1 MRLRAR
7 RVLFAVWLPFCL
19 FANGCQKDQAGSHF
33 RKGTEALAHMNIVA
47 ARKEFHL
54 AVGLSPSSRLAGK
67 AFYELGRMDDLY
79 DNDPENASRNYMK
92 SLENLKDG
100 QLRQRV
106 SLDLATD
113 LDHLKKPDE
122 ALAILKRL
130 DSPDLLV
137 SYRPRVW
144 DLAARILDH
153 EGRYQEAISYYR
165 KVSGNDPDSFEGQKA
180 QFKIGLLD
188 NMMEDPKA
196 GATALK
202 SFIEKYPTSAFG
214 PVARFNLALAWD
226 QLGQYQQALTLLRSI
241 QETYP
246 NPGVIE
252 ERIRAIQKEIRSLP
266 KPAPAVPAPPAKG

>member
-1 MRLRAR
+1 MNLVTAR
-7 RVLFAVWLPFCL
+7 R
-19 FANGCQKDQAGSHF
+19 
-33 RKGTEALAHMNIVA
+33 
-47 ARKEFHL
+47 EFHL

-79 DNDPENASRNYMK
+79 NNDPENASRNYMK

-130 DSPDLLV
+130 DGPDLLV
-137 SYRPRVW
+137 SYQPRVW
-144 DLAARILDH
+144 DLSARILDH

-165 KVSGNDPDSFEGQKA
+165 KVFAIDSDSFEGQKA
-180 QFKIGLLD
+180 QFKVGLLE
-188 NMMEDPKA
+188 NMMGDPKA
-196 GATALK
+196 GAMALK
-202 SFIEKYPTSAFG
+202 SFVEKYPTSAFG

-226 QLGQYQQALTLLRSI
+226 QLGQHQEALSLLQSI
-241 QETYP
+241 QGTYP

-252 ERIRAIQKEIRSLP
+252 ERIRAVRKELRTAVHPVVPP
-266 KPAPAVPAPPAKG
+266 KG